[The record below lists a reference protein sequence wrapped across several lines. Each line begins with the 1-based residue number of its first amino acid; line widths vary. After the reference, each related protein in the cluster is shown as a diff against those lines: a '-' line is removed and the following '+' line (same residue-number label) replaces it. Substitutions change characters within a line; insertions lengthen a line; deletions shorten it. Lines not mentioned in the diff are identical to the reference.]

1 MALFHDRSDAGR
13 RLGARLAALRLDD
26 PLVLALP
33 RGGVEVG
40 FEVARTLHASLDVIV
55 ARKLGAPNQ
64 PELAIGAVAPG
75 AVVLNDRIIEQL
87 EISARDIEAEIARA
101 TAEMER
107 RAAVFRSDRPPLA
120 LAGRTV
126 VLVDDGLA
134 TGATAAAAAQSIRQ
148 ARPALTVLAVPVA
161 ARETV
166 ARLKDQV
173 DQLICLS
180 LPPDFRA
187 VGEWYEDFDQATDR
201 HVVEL
206 LERAGALRPA
216 QGTA

>member
-1 MALFHDRSDAGR
+1 M
-13 RLGARLAALRLDD
+13 
-26 PLVLALP
+26 
-33 RGGVEVG
+33 
-40 FEVARTLHASLDVIV
+40 
-55 ARKLGAPNQ
+55 
-64 PELAIGAVAPG
+64 
-75 AVVLNDRIIEQL
+75 
-87 EISARDIEAEIARA
+87 
-101 TAEMER
+101 
-107 RAAVFRSDRPPLA
+107 
-120 LAGRTV
+120 
-126 VLVDDGLA
+126 
-134 TGATAAAAAQSIRQ
+134 
-148 ARPALTVLAVPVA
+148 PVA